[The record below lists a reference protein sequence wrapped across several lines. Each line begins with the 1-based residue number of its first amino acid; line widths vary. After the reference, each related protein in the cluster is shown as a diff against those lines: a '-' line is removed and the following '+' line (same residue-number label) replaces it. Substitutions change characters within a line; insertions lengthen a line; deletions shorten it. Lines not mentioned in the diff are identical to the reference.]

1 MISLHLLELSRNV
14 RSCPENSFSILSLAA
29 RRKGIAR
36 FAVLHL
42 DCARFANGRSLS
54 VRVREA
60 IVWAETAL
68 KVALQSLCENPAR
81 NREFVIIS
89 QEITGF
95 DHRVKDQLAKTIRET
110 LGAGLESRTI

>member
-1 MISLHLLELSRNV
+1 MISLHLLDLSRNV